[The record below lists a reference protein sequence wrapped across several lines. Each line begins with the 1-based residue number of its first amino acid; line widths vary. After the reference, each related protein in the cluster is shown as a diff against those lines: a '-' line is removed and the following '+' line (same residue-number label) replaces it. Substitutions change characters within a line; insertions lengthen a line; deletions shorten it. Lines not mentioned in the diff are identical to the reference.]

1 MLVIETP
8 GQGLHEIT
16 AEIRRVVREGP
27 VQAGLCSVHVMHT
40 SASLTIQ
47 ENADPS
53 ARRDLEGW
61 LHRAVPEDD
70 PAWTH
75 VAEGPD
81 DMPSHVRSML
91 TGVSLV
97 VPVVDGDLCLGT
109 WQGIY
114 LCEHRRAPHTRR
126 IVVTLVNEASPTGEA
141 CS

>member
-1 MLVIETP
+1 MLVIDTP
-8 GQGLHEIT
+8 GQGFHEIT
-16 AEIRRVVREGP
+16 ADIRRVVREGS
-27 VQAGLCSVHVMHT
+27 VREGLCSVHVMHT

-53 ARRDLEGW
+53 ARHDLEGW
-61 LHRAVPEDD
+61 LERAVPEDD

-97 VPVVDGDLCLGT
+97 VPVVEGDLCLGT
-109 WQGIY
+109 WQGMY
-114 LCEHRRAPHTRR
+114 LCEHRRGSHARR
-126 IVVTLVNEASPTGEA
+126 IVVTLVKEA
-141 CS
+141 

>member
-1 MLVIETP
+1 MSTTLIIDTP

-16 AEIRRVVREGP
+16 ADIRRVVRAGS
-27 VQAGLCSVHVMHT
+27 VTTGLCSMHVLHT

-53 ARRDLEGW
+53 ARHDLEGW
-61 LHRAVPEDD
+61 LARAASEDD

-97 VPVVDGDLCLGT
+97 VPIVDGDLCLGT

-114 LCEHRRAPHTRR
+114 LCEHRRAPHRR
-126 IVVTLVNEASPTGEA
+126 GIVVTLVHEAT
-141 CS
+141 